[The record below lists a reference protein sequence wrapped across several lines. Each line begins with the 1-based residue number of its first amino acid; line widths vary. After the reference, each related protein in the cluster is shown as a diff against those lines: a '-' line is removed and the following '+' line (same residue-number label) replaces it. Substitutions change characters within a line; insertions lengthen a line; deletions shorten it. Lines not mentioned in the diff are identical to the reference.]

1 MEYKRISSYK
11 TIGLNG
17 RRIDMDSIYLLEA
30 RYVKDFKV
38 FLKFNT
44 GESGEVD
51 LKETIFKY
59 KIAESLHDPE
69 AFSKFYLDSWPTIA
83 WECGF
88 DIAPESLY
96 FLATGKSKI
105 ESTSVA

>member
-1 MEYKRISSYK
+1 MRCVF
-11 TIGLNG
+11 
-17 RRIDMDSIYLLEA
+17 LEEA
-30 RYVKDFKV
+30 HYIKDFKV

-51 LKETIFKY
+51 LKNLVYKY
-59 KIAESLHDPE
+59 KIAEPLRDTR
-69 AFSKFYLDSWPTIA
+69 AFAKFYLDSWPTLA

-96 FLATGKSKI
+96 DMVTGKKQNTPKLVKTD
-105 ESTSVA
+105 ESTTSHSN